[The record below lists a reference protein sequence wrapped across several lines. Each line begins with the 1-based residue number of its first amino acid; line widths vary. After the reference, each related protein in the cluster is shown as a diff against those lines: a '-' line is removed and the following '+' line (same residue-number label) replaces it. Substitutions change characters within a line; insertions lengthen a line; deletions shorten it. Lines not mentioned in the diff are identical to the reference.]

1 MKFIHYLTKVENVQ
15 VYPMITLFLFVTI
28 FVLAIVLVFS
38 KSKKTI
44 EEIKNLPLED

>member
-1 MKFIHYLTKVENVQ
+1 MKFINYLTKIDNVA
-15 VYPMITLFLFVTI
+15 VYPMITLILFITI
-28 FVLAIVLVFS
+28 FVLATILIFA

>member
-15 VYPMITLFLFVTI
+15 VYPMITLLLFITI
-28 FVLAIVLVFS
+28 FILATILVFS